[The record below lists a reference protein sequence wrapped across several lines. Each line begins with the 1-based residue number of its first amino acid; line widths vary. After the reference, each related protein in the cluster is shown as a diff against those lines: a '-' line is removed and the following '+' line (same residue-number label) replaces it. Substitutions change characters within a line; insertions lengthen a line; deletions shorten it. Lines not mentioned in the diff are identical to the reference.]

1 MRDDTQHIQDLINMS
16 YPIPAGDYNINPD
29 VGVVVPSGIA
39 LDLGESRFTAIPV
52 ASGSN
57 AMFRAHGA
65 ENIGI
70 RGGHIIGD
78 RFGHLND
85 HGEWG
90 MGFKF
95 DSCYNVV
102 MKGTLITNCWGDGI
116 YLGKDNMNVKLEGV
130 LCRDNRRNGLT
141 VTGCHGLQIT
151 NCFFTGTN
159 GTPPQAGIDLEPNPG
174 EDVVDVVISKCVA
187 SGNAG
192 HGIQL
197 GPRATDLLHASVQ
210 RVVISGCTVTANGLD
225 GILVSHSHSV
235 SIAQGCDIR
244 YNKRNG
250 VTVMKATTVTIQNND
265 VHGNVGYG
273 VIFDRS
279 TGAYRSNKVTGN
291 SRQYRN
297 YRSTVRTK

>member
-1 MRDDTQHIQDLINMS
+1 MRDDTQHIQDLINMR

-39 LDLGESRFTAIPV
+39 LDLGEARFTAIPV

-85 HGEWG
+85 QGEWG